1 MNREIE
7 TRDKIFST
15 TNSLQQL
22 LGPCQDL
29 TRNSC
34 ARGFA
39 VLVFGNHIFFVWLM
53 FFRMITKERL
63 LLVWNA
69 LSTGFTRAPFL
80 RHFCEVNADVH
91 YSRIKFQLLSDNSR
105 RRGLCS
111 Q

>member
-39 VLVFGNHIFFVWLM
+39 VLVFGNHIFRVAYVF
-53 FFRMITKERL
+53 
-63 LLVWNA
+63 
-69 LSTGFTRAPFL
+69 S
-80 RHFCEVNADVH
+80 VH
-91 YSRIKFQLLSDNSR
+91 YQRTIIV
-105 RRGLCS
+105 GLERPQYGIYPRAIFES
-111 Q
+111 FL